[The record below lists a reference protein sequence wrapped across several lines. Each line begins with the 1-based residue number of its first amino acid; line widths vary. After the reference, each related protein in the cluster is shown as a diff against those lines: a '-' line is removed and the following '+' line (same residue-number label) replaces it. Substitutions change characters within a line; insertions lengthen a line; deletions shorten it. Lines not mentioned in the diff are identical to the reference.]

1 MSNPT
6 WRKSSHSGTEQQ
18 TVCVEVAGLRPG
30 VGIRDSKNPHLGHLT
45 LPTQVFADL
54 LARAKRDELNL

>member
-1 MSNPT
+1 MILPA
-6 WRKSSHSGTEQQ
+6 WRKSSRSGPEQGD
-18 TVCVEVAGLRPG
+18 CVEVASLPPH
-30 VGIRDSKNPHLGHLT
+30 VGIRDSKNPGLGHLV